1 MDKRWKAALS
11 SLGFLTSLSE
21 SLDWEHELSESLFK
35 QWNQNSDSL
44 AKYDKPV
51 AISLMVG
58 YLPEDKKY
66 LKFKLLN
73 WLKENYNPE

>member
-11 SLGFLTSLSE
+11 SLGLLTSLSE

-44 AKYDKPV
+44 SKYDKPV